1 MSQRYNALK
10 HGLYAQEVC
19 LPFEDRRKYLRFRRE
34 YMRSLD
40 PQGQAQEYQ
49 AGQLADQAWIFKRLN
64 QSLVAH
70 QQKIYDRLEPKDLAA
85 ILSIPNEVKQEP
97 PDWLTDM
104 RHRISRAQAKFAAKV
119 CAQYQDCLENFAKVP
134 NLGVVCN
141 RYPQLFEAANQYAM
155 SVGNPEIIHPVTGK
169 MGAVWQLAQNQTALW
184 NSLKTIYIRAYYQAH
199 WKELQAVLQVWVAS
213 WYFIQESQDGRVQRE
228 KALAIK
234 AHQDFRKQ
242 QQAYQALKKEERL
255 SRLTPSAVLGPS
267 FPANTSMAMVLG
279 GVAARVE
286 IGECQV
292 LVENEVVH

>member
-40 PQGQAQEYQ
+40 PQGQVQEYQ

-64 QSLVAH
+64 QSLLAR
-70 QQKIYDRLEPKDLAA
+70 QKKIYDRLQPKDLATV
-85 ILSIPNEVKQEP
+85 LNIPDEVKEAP
-97 PDWLTDM
+97 PDWITDM
-104 RHRISRAQAKFAAKV
+104 NHRIPRAQANFARKV
-119 CAQYQDCLENFAKVP
+119 CVQYQDCLENFSKVP

-141 RYPQLFEAANQYAM
+141 RYPELFESASQYAI
-155 SVGNPEIIHPVTGK
+155 SLGNPDIISPVTGK
-169 MGAVWQLAQNQTALW
+169 MAAIWQVPDNQQALW
-184 NSLKTIYIRAYYQAH
+184 NSLKATYIKAYYQAH
-199 WKELQAVLQVWVAS
+199 WKLLQASLQVWVES
-213 WYFIQESQDGRVQRE
+213 WYFIQESQDSWVQRE